1 MNPISFSRLARGA
14 ARQRVRSVLVH
25 AVPGTLGKQLLPHP
39 THTRQRSNFA
49 SQASPDKVDWLASAA
64 ATLCAVNCT
73 VLPALTAALPV
84 LGSLAPPGLEAAAHE
99 VVMYSSLGL
108 VLPFGAWSLARLHK
122 AHGQGVLTAAGF
134 TGMGVI
140 AAVHL
145 PCAIAAMPCLVPH
158 SLHAP
163 AAISGAALLLG
174 AQYAGRK
181 ASPQP
186 TCCGSGS
193 PAPAPDKREGTA
205 TGDKDS

>member
-1 MNPISFSRLARGA
+1 MNPLSIFRLALGS
-14 ARQRVRSVLVH
+14 ARR
-25 AVPGTLGKQLLPHP
+25 QLA
-39 THTRQRSNFA
+39 NFA
-49 SQASPDKVDWLASAA
+49 GKAGSDKVDWLASAA

-73 VLPALTAALPV
+73 VLPALTATLPV
-84 LGSLAPPGLEAAAHE
+84 LGSLAPPGLEAAAHD

-108 VLPFGAWSLARLHK
+108 MLPLGAWSLIRLHG
-122 AHGQGVLTAAGF
+122 AHGQSVLTAAGF
-134 TGMGVI
+134 TGLGVI

-145 PCAIAAMPCLVPH
+145 PCAIAAIPCLVPH

-186 TCCGSGS
+186 TCCSSGPPS
-193 PAPAPDKREGTA
+193 PATHESEHKSTA
-205 TGDKDS
+205 TGDKKA